1 MCGEE
6 APPGTVLN
14 HVVQNGANGYRGKGK
29 GKEEGVKKKGTEK
42 S

>member
-1 MCGEE
+1 VAGPEF
-6 APPGTVLN
+6 LN